1 MRWLVNAEGVVE
13 QPSAEQI
20 AACMGAEREGV
31 SWLDIEDPQGEDLQI
46 LKDGFRFHNLTL
58 EDVRHRT
65 RSPKIDDYAG
75 YVFLALTQMDWQPP
89 KLTRRDEHIFL
100 SRHYIVTVHSQ
111 PDRGLRAL
119 HKRVKEG
126 PELARE
132 KPAFL
137 QFLVLN
143 RLAEHTFAVLEGL
156 EVSITALERK
166 IISRP
171 SRREMAAVYDLRQAV
186 TDLAKYLGAQREIFQ
201 HLITHSIEPDD
212 HQQLVYYKD
221 VHERLARQHEA
232 AESLRDLCHSVV
244 DVYMAGADNRLNET
258 MKQLTIVAA
267 LFLPVT
273 AISGFFGMNHQ
284 FLVEHITGPNV
295 FWATVGAML
304 MTQLLLGVFFWRRG
318 YF

>member
-1 MRWLVNAEGVVE
+1 MRWLASADGVVE
-13 QPSAEQI
+13 QPTVEQVSASLRSE
-20 AACMGAEREGV
+20 GEGV
-31 SWLDIEDPQGEDLQI
+31 VWLDIEDPQGEDFQL
-46 LKDGFRFHNLTL
+46 LKSEFGFHNLAL
-58 EDVRHRT
+58 EDIRHRT
-65 RSPKIDDYAG
+65 RTPKIDDYPG
-75 YVFLALTQMDWQPP
+75 YVFLALTQMDWHTP

-100 SRHYIVTVHSQ
+100 SRHYVVTVHSQ

-119 HKRVKEG
+119 HTRVKDS
-126 PELARE
+126 PEMARE

-143 RLAEHTFAVLEGL
+143 RLVEHAFVVLEGL

-166 IISRP
+166 IITRP
-171 SRREMAAVYDLRQAV
+171 SRREMAAVYDLRQTV

-221 VHERLARQHEA
+221 VHERLVRQHEA
-232 AESLRDLCHSVV
+232 AEGLRDLCHSVV
-244 DVYMAGADNRLNET
+244 DVYMAGSDNRLNET
-258 MKQLTIVAA
+258 MKQLTLVAA

-273 AISGFFGMNHQ
+273 AISGFFGMNHE
-284 FLVEHITGPNV
+284 FLVGHITSAYA
-295 FWATVGAML
+295 FWGTVAAML
-304 MTQLLLGVFFWRRG
+304 MTQVVLGVFFWRRG